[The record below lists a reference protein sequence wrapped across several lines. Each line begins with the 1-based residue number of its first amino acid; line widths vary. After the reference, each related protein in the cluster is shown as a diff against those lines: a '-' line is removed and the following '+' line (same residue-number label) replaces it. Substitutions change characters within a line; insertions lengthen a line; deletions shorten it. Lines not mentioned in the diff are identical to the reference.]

1 VLIGFDPGRDK
12 CGLVV
17 MALDRKILYQAVVA
31 SSEAIAIIQ
40 DLTNKY
46 AIALIIM
53 GDQTTA
59 KEWQSEFKAEF
70 PEINIVT
77 VDERFSSQEAR
88 QRYWQIYPAK
98 GLVNLIPLGLR
109 SPPRPVDDIVAMIL
123 IERYLSRLVSN

>member
-1 VLIGFDPGRDK
+1 MLIGFDPGRDK

-31 SSEAIAIIQ
+31 SSEAIAIVR

-59 KEWQSEFKAEF
+59 KEWQSKFKAEF

-88 QRYWQIYPAK
+88 QRYWQIHPAK
-98 GLVNLIPLGLR
+98 GLVRLIPLGLR

-123 IERYLSRLVSN
+123 IERYLSRLVSS

>member
-1 VLIGFDPGRDK
+1 MLIGFDPGRDK

-31 SSEAIAIIQ
+31 SSEAIAVIQ
-40 DLTNKY
+40 DLTKKY

-59 KEWQSEFKAEF
+59 KEWQSKFKTEF

-88 QRYWQIYPAK
+88 QRYWQIYPAQ
-98 GLVNLIPLGLR
+98 GLVSLIPLGLR

-123 IERYLSRLVSN
+123 IERYLSRLVSS